1 MFYHL
6 ENTDNGHNKFYMIS
20 AYAFTDN
27 KTGTDNSIY
36 VSLQWGRIGTLGQAQ
51 HKEFKSRGEAII
63 FAEEKLNEKL
73 GRGYEIKHT
82 KESRLIVDI
91 PKANEKI
98 IG

>member
-1 MFYHL
+1 MFYYL
-6 ENTDNGHNKFYMIS
+6 ENTNNEHNKFYMIS
-20 AYAFTDN
+20 AYAFTDK
-27 KTGTDNSIY
+27 KTGKDNSIY
-36 VSLQWGRIGTLGQAQ
+36 VSLQWGRIGALGQAQ

-63 FAEEKLNEKL
+63 FTEEKLNEKL

-91 PKANEKI
+91 PKFNEKI